1 MATTED
7 TSTTAVA
14 QRYFDAIQRRDLV
27 DMGACWEPGTTDHL
41 YGLAEL
47 TAPEGVR
54 AWFGELFSA
63 FPDFDL
69 RATDFVSDGERVAV
83 HWTATG
89 TFTGPGRFEGMAP
102 NGASIELRG
111 LDLLTVR
118 DGMVV
123 DNQAY
128 TNGAELARQLGALPP
143 AGSTGERAMMG
154 ALNLKTRVTGL
165 LRRR

>member
-1 MATTED
+1 
-7 TSTTAVA
+7 
-14 QRYFDAIQRRDLV
+14 
-27 DMGACWEPGTTDHL
+27 
-41 YGLAEL
+41 
-47 TAPEGVR
+47 
-54 AWFGELFSA
+54 
-63 FPDFDL
+63 
-69 RATDFVSDGERVAV
+69 V

-89 TFTGPGRFEGMAP
+89 TFTGTGRFEGMAP

-143 AGSTGERAMMG
+143 AGSTRSGR
-154 ALNLKTRVTGL
+154 
-165 LRRR
+165 